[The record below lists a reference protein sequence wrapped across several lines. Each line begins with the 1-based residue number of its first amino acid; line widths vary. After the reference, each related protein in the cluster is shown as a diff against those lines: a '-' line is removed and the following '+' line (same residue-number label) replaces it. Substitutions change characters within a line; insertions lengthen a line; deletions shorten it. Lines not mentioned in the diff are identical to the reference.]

1 MKRAAALRTALWVL
15 LLPGT
20 AAPAAAEGELTGRL
34 RVFAARAFLPA
45 DDAGR
50 ALDDTPRDQ
59 ATTDLRLTWND
70 RRGAFD
76 YELALEVGAAY
87 DTAGQGYGAD
97 RRALD
102 LGRQQSLGAD
112 LGSAQRLDRLWVG
125 TELGSWRLTLG
136 RQAASFGGGLVFQ
149 PMDLFNPFSPV
160 EIDRDFKIGDDMLV
174 LSRPFD
180 DGSEIGLFAVGRRGE
195 DDGLDADAG
204 SAAARWRGFLGSV
217 SAEVLAG
224 VHLDDPL
231 AALSLSGPLGTA
243 VWRLDLVGQ
252 RVGGDRRLSAVAN
265 ADWSLVVGG
274 RNVYLFG
281 EYYRSGFGLE
291 DPTLAGLQGKPEL
304 LRRVA
309 RGELF
314 AIGRHY
320 GSVGATIEWHALV
333 SQNLLLVHEFA
344 GSSQLFQTTFDWRPD
359 DSSIWQFSLVAP
371 LGDRGEEFGRLVAG
385 ARPDGSPLTLG
396 GGERLLVRWSLYF

>member
-1 MKRAAALRTALWVL
+1 MLRIAL
-15 LLPGT
+15 LLLVTLSCG
-20 AAPAAAEGELTGRL
+20 AAHADGELTGRW

-45 DDAGR
+45 DDLGR
-50 ALDDTPRDQ
+50 TLDDTPRDQ
-59 ATTDLRLTWND
+59 ATTDLRLTWRD
-70 RRGAFD
+70 RGEVLD
-76 YELALEVGAAY
+76 YELALELGAAY
-87 DTAGQGYGAD
+87 DTAGQAYGAD

-112 LGSAQRLDRLWVG
+112 LGAAERLDRLWLG
-125 TELGSWRLTLG
+125 TELGAWRMTLG

-160 EIDRDFKIGDDMLV
+160 EIDRDFKAGDDMLV

-180 DGSEIGLFAVGRRGE
+180 DGSEIGLFAVGRRGQGSAV
-195 DDGLDADAG
+195 DTDAS

-217 SAEVLAG
+217 SAEALAG
-224 VHLDDPL
+224 MHLGDPL
-231 AALSLSGPLGTA
+231 AALSLSGPVGTA

-252 RVGGDRRLSAVAN
+252 RVDGALHVSAVAN
-265 ADWSLVVGG
+265 ADWSFVAGG
-274 RNVYLFG
+274 KNVYLFG
-281 EYYRSGFGLE
+281 EFYRSAFGLA
-291 DPTLAGLQGKPEL
+291 DPSLAGLQAKAA
-304 LRRVA
+304 LRRRVE

-320 GSVGATIEWHALV
+320 ASLGATVEWHPLV
-333 SQNLLLVHEFA
+333 SQNLLVIHEFA
-344 GSSQLFQTTFDWRPD
+344 DHSQLVQTTVDWRPD

-371 LGDRGEEFGRLVAG
+371 LGDRGEEFGRLPAG
-385 ARPDGSPLTLG
+385 ARADGSPLTLG